1 MYNMHPFIMSMRY
14 INWSLY
20 IILRIASIPLLFSRD
35 INRTY
40 EVTLFNIFTN
50 QNDTSRFTWIETSCE
65 FEVGNITKWKMTLY
79 LIIIYKNICDERS
92 FKLVSVWIYVSSVHV
107 HALLFFFFFGTCF
120 RSKHVCYDYYSL
132 IIVATFNYSPVY
144 CSWVSQTSLFSHF
157 FIKNGSYGTI
167 HILKNYFTT
176 VFSVFNFSKINSI

>member
-65 FEVGNITKWKMTLY
+65 FEVGNITKWKMTVY

-92 FKLVSVWIYVSSVHV
+92 FKLISVWIHVSASTSV
-107 HALLFFFFFGTCF
+107 LYSFFFFFGTRF
-120 RSKHVCYDYYSL
+120 RSKYVCYG
-132 IIVATFNYSPVY
+132 Y
-144 CSWVSQTSLFSHF
+144 CSC
-157 FIKNGSYGTI
+157 
-167 HILKNYFTT
+167 T
-176 VFSVFNFSKINSI
+176 VHE